1 MTGSTEA
8 GNERAMVIKT
18 FHSYRVHGKRVR
30 MEFSADDQSPEAVS
44 AMFEA
49 LQGEQAKHRKA
60 AAAKVVR
67 QSFRKK
73 KTGKDR

>member
-1 MTGSTEA
+1 
-8 GNERAMVIKT
+8 MVIRT
-18 FHSYRVHGKRVR
+18 FYSYRNHGKRERV
-30 MEFSADDQSPEAVS
+30 EFSADERSPEAVS

-49 LQGEQAKHRKA
+49 VKDEHVKRRKA

-73 KTGKDR
+73 KGGNVG

>member
-1 MTGSTEA
+1 
-8 GNERAMVIKT
+8 MVIRT
-18 FHSYRVHGKRVR
+18 FYSYRNHGRRERV
-30 MEFSADDQSPEAVS
+30 EFSADDQSPEAVS

-49 LQGEQAKHRKA
+49 LKAEHVKRRKA

-73 KTGKDR
+73 KGDKVG